1 MQSSFP
7 FDVPSQPSVGG
18 PWRNRVF
25 IYVDEQKLYWTRQGF
40 TCFEADA
47 HHYKTLGAARKAAH
61 ELSRQQCACRY
72 PELQKGRV
80 KPQAEAF

>member
-1 MQSSFP
+1 MQQSLSLDLP
-7 FDVPSQPSVGG
+7 NQPSVGG

-25 IYVDEQKLYWTRQGF
+25 VQVDEQKFYWTRQGF
-40 TCFEADA
+40 TCFEYDA

-61 ELSRQQCACRY
+61 ELSRQQSARRY
-72 PELQKGRV
+72 PELQQGRV